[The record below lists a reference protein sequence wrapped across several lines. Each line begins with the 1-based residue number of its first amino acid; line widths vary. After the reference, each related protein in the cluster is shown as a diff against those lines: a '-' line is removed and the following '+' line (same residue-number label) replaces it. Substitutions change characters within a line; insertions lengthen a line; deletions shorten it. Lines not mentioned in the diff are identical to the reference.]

1 MRRRPAPVR
10 GPRPVRPIERR
21 RPGRP
26 PGEDLVLLAPER
38 VAISAPEEARAVA
51 ALAEL
56 LAARLAVRGTGVL
69 SEAVDD
75 GDPAEAPGA

>member
-1 MRRRPAPVR
+1 M
-10 GPRPVRPIERR
+10 
-21 RPGRP
+21 
-26 PGEDLVLLAPER
+26 LLAPER
-38 VAISAPEEARAVA
+38 VAISAAEEAQAVV

-69 SEAVDD
+69 SEPVGG